1 MGTSEGL
8 GMTSKWGQG
17 GGRGPLPLVL
27 PGILFFCFLTFISF
41 ETESLQSL
49 AGLELA
55 L

>member
-27 PGILFFCFLTFISF
+27 GIFFLTFISF
-41 ETESLQSL
+41 ETESLQSQ